1 MNPARGSH
9 GIDVE
14 SVRRQAERFRK
25 SVEHARINR
34 FRGDGTA
41 SRGNA
46 ASSTAYVSRIPEE
59 LASRLRRLSRGELAV
74 ESVGGTQALA
84 RIPEVYAPLFQGFAC
99 VDRVET
105 RRTLV
110 NHREELAHALANQ
123 GRVALGRPLF
133 LSTFSFTQD
142 FARYV
147 SLSGGSTAG
156 YQGVHHADLLTA
168 DIDCKRLDGTGDIE
182 AALQAARKFAAVLLA
197 CGVPPEALHLFF
209 SGSKGFHAQLPAS
222 LCGALPS
229 PWFSKTTEV
238 FMGALA
244 DVAECTLDASIYR
257 PSQPLRAPNSLNE
270 KSLLYKRPL
279 TLDQFLDLTATE
291 IQRLAA
297 APCAVVVQP
306 VWWEPVPFLAELWQA
321 SETAVVRRLCHSGRG
336 SNAAIEVDINE
347 SFALSDR
354 TWDFIRNGAP
364 SGQRA
369 NELFAA
375 AADLADCGSLS
386 ALVHAILARAVS
398 RIQLPWREAQ
408 GHIERAIVRA
418 TQNRQAR
425 LAEVGRPNG
434 GDV

>member
-1 MNPARGSH
+1 MNTARRAH

-25 SVEHARINR
+25 SVEHVRTNH
-34 FRGDGTA
+34 FRGDPSA

-46 ASSTAYVSRIPEE
+46 VAGNAYVSRIPDE
-59 LASRLRRLSRGELAV
+59 LASKLRRLSRGELTV
-74 ESVGGTQALA
+74 ESVGGSQLLA
-84 RIPEVYAPLFQGFAC
+84 HMPEVYEPLFHGFAC

-105 RRTLV
+105 KRTLV
-110 NHREELAHALANQ
+110 DHREEMAYALANQ
-123 GRVALGRPLF
+123 GRVVLGRPLF

-142 FARYV
+142 FVRYV

-182 AALQAARKFAAVLLA
+182 AALQAARKYAAVLLA
-197 CGVPPEALHLFF
+197 CGVPPEALRLFF

-229 PWFSKTTEV
+229 LWFSKTAEV

-244 DVAECTLDASIYR
+244 DVAECKLDASIYR

-297 APCAVVVQP
+297 TPCAVVEDS
-306 VWWEPVPFLAELWQA
+306 VWWGPVPLLVELWQA
-321 SETAVVRRLCHSGRG
+321 CETTVVRRLCHSGRG
-336 SNAAIEVDINE
+336 GNSTIETDINE
-347 SFALSDR
+347 SFAVSDR
-354 TWDFIRNGAP
+354 TWEFIRNGAP

-398 RIQLPWREAQ
+398 KIQLPWREAH
-408 GHIERAIVRA
+408 GHIERAILRA
-418 TQNRQAR
+418 THNRQAK
-425 LAEVGRPNG
+425 LADLGRPRG